1 MKKRALLFS
10 ALALLASAPATM
22 AGPIRPIDPLRPMVS
37 TSSEEKFSAWFIEL
51 NEPPRSAGGTAIRL
65 ATEKQEFRQRARALG
80 VQMKVRYS
88 YDTLF
93 NGFSVEVDGAG
104 LARLAKMSGVKNIFP
119 VVEVEQPEPVGEE
132 PGEVLDLASSLAM
145 VQADIAQTSLGL
157 TGDGV
162 LVAVMDTGLD
172 IDHPDLGGC
181 FGPGCRIAM
190 GWDFVGDAY
199 NNDSASP
206 GFNPVPVPDAI
217 PDDCNGHG
225 SHVAGIVGADG
236 AVRGVAPGVT
246 FAAYRVFGC
255 EGSTSADIMVAAME
269 RAYNDGAQ
277 ILNMSIGSTFQ
288 WPQYP
293 TAAAADRLVDRGVV
307 VVTSAGNAGAN
318 GMWAVSAPG
327 VGEKVIAT
335 ASFVNTH
342 LNLPSFTIS
351 PDNLAIGYSRATGAP
366 FSPTSGSSPMAR
378 TGTATS
384 TADACNAPAGTPP
397 APGSLLGQVALIRRG
412 TCGFYEKA
420 FNAQSAGAIGVVIYN
435 NVAGLQNITV
445 APVPPTAPP
454 ITIPVVSITAVDG
467 VTINNRL
474 ASGPVTMTWTT
485 QVVSVP
491 NATGNLIAGSSSH
504 GISPTLSLKPDI
516 GAPGGNIRSTVPLE
530 QGGHAVISGTSM
542 ASPHVAGAAALLL
555 EARPGTSAEE
565 VRSIF
570 QNYGEPKV
578 WNGNPGL
585 GFLELAHRQ
594 GAGILQIADAITG
607 TVHVRPG
614 KLSLGES
621 QSGPATRTL
630 TVTNDG
636 PAAVTFDLSHEP
648 ALATLNTYFAPTPAG
663 TNPVAFFNA
672 PATVSWSAASLT
684 VPAGGTGTID
694 VTISPNAGLADKAIY
709 GGYVVLTPQGGGRE
723 VRVPYAGL
731 KGDYQSIQAIVP
743 TPAGYPWLAK
753 QPTPGTFTNQ
763 PGGATYTLQGGDIPY
778 FVIHFD
784 HQVQKLE
791 MEVRHA
797 ATGQPIHPVFS
808 NILEDDYLPRNSG
821 PTTFFAFPW
830 DGTRLHSNGNGN
842 FPKFKEVPDGDYIVV
857 VKALK
862 ALGDANNP
870 AHWETWTSPV
880 VTLDR
885 P

>member
-1 MKKRALLFS
+1 MTKRAMLLS
-10 ALALLASAPATM
+10 ALALLASAEAAM
-22 AGPIRPIDPLRPMVS
+22 AGPVRPLDPVKKAIPQAQGERI
-37 TSSEEKFSAWFIEL
+37 SAWFIEL
-51 NEPPRSAGGTAIRL
+51 NEPPRSAGGTEIRL
-65 ATEKQEFRQRARALG
+65 ATEKQELRKLARELG
-80 VQMKVRYS
+80 IQMKVRYS

-104 LARLAKMSGVKNIFP
+104 LARLAKLPGVKNIYP
-119 VVEVEQPEPVGEE
+119 VFEVEEPEPVGEE
-132 PGEVLDLASSLAM
+132 PGEVLDLATSLAM

-199 NNDSASP
+199 NNDSTSP
-206 GFNPVPVPDAI
+206 GFSPVPVPDAI

-255 EGSTSADIMVAAME
+255 DGSTSADIMVAAME

-277 ILNMSIGSTFQ
+277 ILNMSIGSAFQ

-307 VVTSAGNAGAN
+307 VVTSAGNSGAN

-335 ASFVNTH
+335 ASFLNTH
-342 LNLPSFTIS
+342 LNLPSFTVS

-366 FSPTSGSSPMAR
+366 FSPTSGSSPLAR
-378 TGTATS
+378 TGTSSS

-420 FNAQSAGAIGVVIYN
+420 FNAQSAGAIGVIIYN

-474 ASGPVTMTWTT
+474 ASGAVTMTWTD
-485 QVVSVP
+485 QVVSIP
-491 NATGNLIAGSSSH
+491 ATGNLISASSSH

-565 VRSIF
+565 VRSIL
-570 QNYGEPKV
+570 QNYAEPKV

-585 GFLELAHRQ
+585 GLLELAHRQ

-621 QSGPATRTL
+621 ESGPATRTL

-636 PAAVTFDLSHEP
+636 ASAVTFDLSHEP
-648 ALATLNTYFAPTPAG
+648 ALATLNTYLTGTPT
-663 TNPVAFFNA
+663 PVAFFNA
-672 PATVSWSAASLT
+672 PATVTWSAASLT
-684 VPAGGTGTID
+684 VPAGGTGTIN
-694 VTISPNAGLADKAIY
+694 VTVSPNAGLADKAIY

-743 TPAGYPWLAK
+743 TVNNFPWLAK
-753 QPTPGTFTNQ
+753 LVAGSLVNQ
-763 PGGATYTLQGGDIPY
+763 PSGATYTLQGDDLPQL
-778 FVIHFD
+778 VIHFD
-784 HQVQKLE
+784 HQVRRLE

-797 ATGQPIHPVFS
+797 ATGQPVHPVFH

-821 PTTFFAFPW
+821 AATFFSFPW
-830 DGTRLHSNGNGN
+830 DGTRIHSNGNK
-842 FPKFKEVPDGDYIVV
+842 PKFKDVPDGDYIVV